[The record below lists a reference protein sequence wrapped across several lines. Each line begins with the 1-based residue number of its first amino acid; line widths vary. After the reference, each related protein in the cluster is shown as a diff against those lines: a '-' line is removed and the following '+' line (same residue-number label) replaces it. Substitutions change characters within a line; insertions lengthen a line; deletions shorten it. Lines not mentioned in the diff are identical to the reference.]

1 MSNNKVYVR
10 SSEMRKETYFQMPR
24 FYKFYDSYN
33 KVLSSNQ
40 ILSINN
46 KGMNCNIE
54 ESVSRIEQTQAEEIT
69 EAQFNAKFQ
78 EHLSFLMRVEKGE
91 NISDQDDRE
100 GWDEID
106 AKSRYSTNER
116 I

>member
-1 MSNNKVYVR
+1 MSNRVYVR
-10 SSEMRKETYFQMPR
+10 SSEMRKETYLQMPR
-24 FYKFYDSYN
+24 FYKFCDSYN

-54 ESVSRIEQTQAEEIT
+54 ECVSRIEQTQAEEIT

-78 EHLSFLMRVEKGE
+78 EHLSFLMRLEKGE

-106 AKSRYSTNER
+106 AESRYSTNER